1 MMKQQIVRHNGL
13 GRTGGINVEHVS
25 PAWPFLLLLSFHM
38 SLQCTKARD
47 IL

>member
-25 PAWPFLLLLSFHM
+25 PACTHLLLLSFHI
-38 SLQCTKARD
+38 SLQCMKVRD